1 MDYDNRDKTEKRQI
15 CYLLR
20 KNHEDLIVNCMRN
33 KGEEKF
39 LFKFGIKGNKEV
51 RMAKG
56 ET

>member
-15 CYLLR
+15 YYLLR